1 MQSFGDTTKA
11 SSSKQAAAPWPS
23 TTPVDPDHD
32 PDHDTAPET
41 APPQFR
47 RRRLTPW
54 SPAWHWTKLTLRCA
68 ATMTAAAGI
77 PIAAATHGEG
87 TRAPLR
93 FGLPA
98 HVAALAYDLAEWAVV
113 QRHFRA
119 RRGMRPA
126 VTAGAEAS
134 LVVLHAVLLA
144 LYLYIMLGGYW
155 APNWFGRGGWG
166 WPVLCMGIA
175 IVARIVLAGRAAN
188 EVYRLRMTTASGDAI
203 RYFHDADTN
212 EPPARVVVP
221 SWHGVDAEAGGMEP
235 PSGYRDADEQG
246 STDKV
251 FLPSPSRE

>member
-144 LYLYIMLGGYW
+144 LYL
-155 APNWFGRGGWG
+155 
-166 WPVLCMGIA
+166 
-175 IVARIVLAGRAAN
+175 VARIVLAGRAAN

>member
-11 SSSKQAAAPWPS
+11 SSSKQPAAPWPS

-155 APNWFGRGGWG
+155 APNWFGRGGCG

-175 IVARIVLAGRAAN
+175 MYVCFLVPCCGSSRSK
-188 EVYRLRMTTASGDAI
+188 M
-203 RYFHDADTN
+203 HDAT
-212 EPPARVVVP
+212 VL
-221 SWHGVDAEAGGMEP
+221 
-235 PSGYRDADEQG
+235 
-246 STDKV
+246 
-251 FLPSPSRE
+251 F